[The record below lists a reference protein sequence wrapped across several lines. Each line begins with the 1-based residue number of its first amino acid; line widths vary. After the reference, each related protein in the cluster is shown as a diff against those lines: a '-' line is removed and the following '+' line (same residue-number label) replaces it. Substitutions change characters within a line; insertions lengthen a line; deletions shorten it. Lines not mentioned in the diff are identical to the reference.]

1 MVTKITFTKRLC
13 FKKSWSKFNLMLLGL
28 LITQF
33 VAAQSPYTITNP
45 DQLENLSLVAG
56 DVVILANGTYST
68 DERIT
73 FSGTGTADSP
83 IIFKAETPGGV
94 VFTGGMPMNIVGDH
108 LVVDG
113 FHWKGGY
120 GASNFIQFRSGS
132 VYANH
137 SRIQNCVIDGLG
149 IDPDDLFEALNPDPG
164 DSKSIPKH
172 RWVVLYGT
180 YNSVVN
186 CSFLNKVSAG
196 ALILAEYEYN
206 ASPPYDEDAGE
217 TPINT
222 RCLEVGH
229 KILNNYFYNFE
240 KMDDLYG
247 PGLSNSGDSETIRIG
262 TSEYQ
267 NVRSNCEV
275 SGNYFYKADG
285 ENEIITN
292 KSYGNTYTNNTFRA
306 CRGSLVLRHGANATV
321 DGNFF
326 IGENIDG
333 TGGIRIS
340 DSNHNITNNYIQDC
354 IAEVNQA
361 KWNNGIT
368 FIGGGSSANVDCNST
383 SVSNGYQRSENINV
397 SNNSIVNTF
406 SPLFFNVN
414 VDNNSDVKGTV
425 SNNLIYFDSGN
436 ANLSDVISG
445 DTATSY
451 DDIGVTLSY
460 SGNEYKGAALGVT
473 NDGFAENAGITA
485 TASGEIFTFSG
496 TTGKG
501 ANTGND
507 VPFSHS
513 NVGNDGVGA
522 CFVDY
527 LGAAIS
533 NPTCNEIIVTPGEY
547 LSVGTVSTLAYTAG
561 IYDVSV
567 SANVSWEVTAIN
579 GTWISNVSPS
589 FSTGNETVSF
599 TVTENSSTASR
610 SGSITFTQ
618 TSGADNNVVV
628 LNITQDAPDPTDLLD
643 LINAGANGAP
653 VTVDSYSRQQDQL
666 HPNPKD
672 NVATNSLD
680 KNSGTSWVA
689 DDLQTDGEYVIYDLG
704 DDYAMDLI
712 EIATDSKSDPYA
724 FQIWVSTTD
733 TQAGSFTKILPVSDN
748 YFYTTANSTDFTQFS
763 LNQEKAR
770 YVKVVG
776 FGRFSNTTN
785 GAEVRSSQWMNI
797 AEINFYGEA
806 TTLSTNEFDSNAVSV
821 YPVPVKDVLNIK
833 INGISLDVVN
843 IYSMDGRLV
852 LTQNFTDETSGMAI
866 NTSSLPQG
874 TYVVRMINLAQGI
887 NVSKMIVVAP

>member
-1 MVTKITFTKRLC
+1 
-13 FKKSWSKFNLMLLGL
+13 MLLGL

-45 DQLENLSLVAG
+45 DQLEGLSLVAG

-73 FSGTGTADSP
+73 FSGTGTANAP

-94 VFTGGMPMNIVGDH
+94 VFTGGMAMNIVGDH

-137 SRIQNCVIDGLG
+137 STIQNCVIDGLG
-149 IDPDDLFEALNPDPG
+149 IEPDDLIDAQDPANPG
-164 DSKSIPKH
+164 FYTSVPKH

-180 YNSVVN
+180 YNNVVN
-186 CSFLNKVSAG
+186 CTFLNKKSAG
-196 ALILAEYEYN
+196 ALVLAELEYN
-206 ASPPYDEDAGE
+206 ASPDGVQ
-217 TPINT
+217 NT

-229 KILNNYFYNFE
+229 TIKNNYFYNFE
-240 KMDDLYG
+240 KIVDNWGTKFDG
-247 PGLSNSGDSETIRIG
+247 SELSNAGDSETIRIG
-262 TSEYQ
+262 TSEFQ
-267 NVRSNCEV
+267 NVNANCV
-275 SGNYFYKADG
+275 ISGNYFYKADG

-292 KSYGNTYTNNTFRA
+292 KSNGNIYENNTFRS
-306 CRGSLVLRHGANATV
+306 CRGSLVMRHGSEATV
-321 DGNFF
+321 QENFF
-326 IGENIDG
+326 MGENTEG
-333 TGGIRIS
+333 TGAIRIV
-340 DSNHNITNNYIQDC
+340 DSKHVITNNYIQDC
-354 IAEVNQA
+354 INTMAQA

-368 FIGGGSSANVDCNST
+368 FLGGNDSADVACGST
-383 SVSNGYQRSENINV
+383 SVSNGYQKTTAINV
-397 SNNSIVNTF
+397 SNNTIVNTNA
-406 SPLFFNVN
+406 PLFYNL
-414 VDNNSDVKGTV
+414 DKGSTDPTGTV

-436 ANLSDVISG
+436 ANITEVISG
-445 DTATSY
+445 DTSSSFTNLGTALT
-451 DDIGVTLSY
+451 Y
-460 SGNEYKGAALGVT
+460 SGNEFVGTTLGAST
-473 NDGFAENAGITA
+473 SGFDENTGITA
-485 TASGEIFTFSG
+485 TPSGEIFTFSG

-501 ANTGND
+501 ADMKGAL
-507 VPFSHS
+507 PFSHS

-567 SANVSWEVTAIN
+567 SANVSWEVTSIN

-599 TVTENSSTASR
+599 TVSENSGTTSR

-618 TSGADNNVVV
+618 TSGADNKVVV
-628 LNITQDAPDPTDLLD
+628 LNITQDAPDLTDLLN
-643 LINAGANGAP
+643 LINSGANGAP
-653 VTVDSYSRQQDQL
+653 VTVDSYSRQQDQS
-666 HPNPKD
+666 HPNPKN

-680 KNSGTSWVA
+680 KDSGTSWVA

-704 DDYAMDLI
+704 GAYTLDLI
-712 EIATDSKSDPYA
+712 EIATDSKSNPYA
-724 FQIWVSTTD
+724 FQVWVSTTD

-748 YFYTTANSTDFTQFS
+748 YFYTTANSTDFTQFA

-776 FGRFSNTTN
+776 FGRFKDTTN
-785 GAEVRSSQWMNI
+785 GAEVRDSQWMNI

-806 TTLSTNEFDSNAVSV
+806 TTLSTNEFDSNAISL
-821 YPVPVKDVLNIK
+821 YPIPVKEVLHIK
-833 INGISLDVVN
+833 TNDISVDAVH
-843 IYSMDGRLV
+843 IYSLEGRLV
-852 LTQNFTDETSGMAI
+852 LTQNFTNATSGISI
-866 NTSSLPQG
+866 NTSRLPQG
-874 TYVVRMINLAQGI
+874 TYIVRMTNQAHGL
-887 NVSKMIVVAP
+887 NTSKMIVVAP